1 MYVFV
6 RFTGYVLVIFGL
18 LSMVIGFIGAV
29 CLFIQLFIQKD
40 MLINALNS
48 YMLSTGGK
56 SVFPQDVMPYFALIA
71 VVIFLS
77 GLLTAAFGQL
87 MLVFADIGSNSR
99 ETNILLR
106 SLRNRGQ

>member
-6 RFTGYVLVIFGL
+6 RFTGYVLVVTGL
-18 LSMVIGFIGAV
+18 LLMVGSFVGAIYLV
-29 CLFIQLFIQKD
+29 LQGDNFLTT
-40 MLINALNS
+40 INHYL
-48 YMLSTGGK
+48 LTTGGK
-56 SVFPQDVMPYFALIA
+56 SVFPQDSLTYFALMA
-71 VVIFLS
+71 VIVFLS

>member
-1 MYVFV
+1 MSGGSMYVFV
-6 RFTGYVLVIFGL
+6 RFTGYVLIVFGL
-18 LSMVIGFIGAV
+18 LSMLTGFGGAV
-29 CLFIQLFIQKD
+29 YFSIQKD
-40 MLINALNS
+40 TLINELNS
-48 YMLSTGGK
+48 YLLSTGGK
-56 SVFPQDVMPYFALIA
+56 SVFPQDSMPYFALMA

-106 SLRNRGQ
+106 SLRK